1 MKKKITRMSDSEFL
15 CIDQENGHTD
25 TLTNDEVRTGSIT
38 PTTFQSKEFEQS
50 LNDIWYKDTYSYNQY
65 SVVKFGINER
75 STMLNLPS
83 SSIASKEES
92 ESSKLLKTRDI
103 KNINFETVEINI
115 LEKAI
120 DYLSDN
126 RMVLVNIFA
135 RTSGGKIK
143 SDGTLPEVHTVVLY
157 KNNPDTST
165 GISDIIVIDPSN
177 SAFSSHLSKFND
189 NRLNGC
195 SWKISTLPIDPQKIL
210 KIYEA
215 PSEVPKG
222 TNFDEY
228 RNCTDIAVKIAFG
241 LQTLSDGF
249 KISVNDL
256 CNSSFIKNLSNIDDI
271 NPHIFY
277 DKIEVPTKNGGQ
289 KICNHPTRIQQA
301 SDPELV
307 SMFHLLERTIDNEVK
322 ILDEFNLI
330 SNTLIKLGLNSN
342 RNSIDDSESLDNHIT
357 NISKGDSNINYQG
370 QLSQLQLCYRNC
382 SEVID
387 DKATILLGTGE
398 WT

>member
-50 LNDIWYKDTYSYNQY
+50 LDDIWYKDTYSYNQY

-75 STMLNLPS
+75 STMLNLQS

-92 ESSKLLKTRDI
+92 ESSKLIRTRDI
-103 KNINFETVEINI
+103 KNINFETDEINI
-115 LEKAI
+115 LKKAI

-135 RTSGGKIK
+135 RTSDGKIK

-157 KNNPDTST
+157 KNEPDHA

-177 SAFSSHLSKFND
+177 SAFSSHLSKFNYNKPND
-189 NRLNGC
+189 C
-195 SWKISTLPIDPQKIL
+195 SWKISTLPIEPQKIL

-215 PSEVPKG
+215 PSEFTKG
-222 TNFDEY
+222 TNFDQY

-241 LQTLSDGF
+241 LQTLPDVYE
-249 KISVNDL
+249 ISVDNLPDFR
-256 CNSSFIKNLSNIDDI
+256 FIRNLSNLDNV

-277 DKIEVPTKNGGQ
+277 EKIQVLTKNGGP
-289 KICNHPTRIQQA
+289 KTCNYPTRIQQA
-301 SDPELV
+301 SDPKIV
-307 SMFHLLERTIDNEVK
+307 SMFDLLERTIDNEVK
-322 ILDEFNLI
+322 VFRKYNLVEKA
-330 SNTLIKLGLNSN
+330 LLELGLDLDTNGHST
-342 RNSIDDSESLDNHIT
+342 DESLNNYII
-357 NISKGDSNINYQG
+357 NIGTSTAGYQ
-370 QLSQLQLCYRNC
+370 SQLEALQSCYRKC

-387 DKATILLGTGE
+387 NEARELLGTGE
-398 WT
+398 WS